1 MHFKVPAI
9 VATAALATAVVVGCA
24 VNPATGQRE
33 LSLVSESQEIAM
45 GREYD
50 PQIVASMGLYPDSAV
65 QRYVREIGLRMAAQ
79 SERPNLPWSFRVID
93 DPVVNAFAVPGGFIY
108 VTRGILGYMDNEA
121 QLAAVLGHEIGHV
134 TARHT
139 AQQITRSQLAQGALV
154 VGSVLSETVAG
165 VAGEASQGL
174 QLLFL
179 KFGRD
184 DERQSDDLAFR
195 YMGRT
200 DYDMREVPDVFEML
214 SRVSAA
220 QGGGGRVPEWLST
233 HPDPG
238 NRRAD
243 AQAKIAQLPAD
254 SIGKTVARDGFINA
268 LDNIVYGPDP
278 RQGYF
283 QPGNQ
288 FIHPELA
295 FRITFPDGWQTANQ
309 PQAVMAGSPQQN
321 ALMQLTL
328 SQGSSPDA
336 AATAFISQEGLQP
349 TQPRRETLNG
359 LNAVT
364 TQFTAQTQQ
373 GAVSGMAA
381 FVELGGRVYEI
392 LGYGLQQGWSSNSG
406 SVQRSLGSFARV
418 TDRALLEVEPM
429 RIDIVRTD
437 RAMTLS
443 EFGQRNSGPATMEE
457 LVLLNQATGPD
468 QRYPAG
474 TLLKRVVGRRPPG

>member
-1 MHFKVPAI
+1 MDFKVPAI
-9 VATAALATAVVVGCA
+9 VVTAAAATAVVVGCA
-24 VNPATGQRE
+24 VNPATGERE
-33 LSLVSESQEIAM
+33 ISLVSESQEIAM
-45 GREYD
+45 GKEYD
-50 PQIVASMGLYPDSAV
+50 PQISAQMGLYPDSAV

-200 DYDMREVPDVFEML
+200 DYDVREIPDVFEML
-214 SRVSAA
+214 SRVSAS
-220 QGGGGRVPEWLST
+220 QGGGRVPEWLST

-238 NRRAD
+238 NRRAG
-243 AQAKIAQLPAD
+243 AQAKIAQLPAG
-254 SIGKTVARDGFINA
+254 SVGQIVARDRFINT
-268 LDNIVYGPDP
+268 LDNIVYGQDP

-321 ALMQLTL
+321 ALMQLRL
-328 SQGSSPDA
+328 SEGSTPEA
-336 AATAFISQEGLQP
+336 AANAFLSQEGLQP

-359 LNAVT
+359 LSAVT

-373 GAVSGMAA
+373 GAISGMAA

-429 RIDIVRTD
+429 RIDIVRID
-437 RAMTLS
+437 REMTLS
-443 EFGQRNSGPATMEE
+443 EFAQRNAGPAKMEE
-457 LVLLNQATGPD
+457 LVLLNQATGPE